1 VEVTRS
7 PLLGEHT
14 VEILRDVLG
23 YDGEALEQVIA
34 SGAVGEPRAK
44 AAE

>member
-1 VEVTRS
+1 VERS

-14 VEILRDVLG
+14 VEILTQVLG
-23 YDGEALEQVIA
+23 YDGEALKEVID
-34 SGAVGEPRAK
+34 SGAVGEPKAM